1 MYSHKCVLLRGDI
14 DASLEA
20 RLDHCRLY
28 SLSTITETTVL
39 LVLQSLV
46 QRVQQP
52 AEEVRRIASGLH
64 RESLLAGARH
74 LVHEL
79 EVTVSAKTNFMWCDV
94 AVEARVRPQLAKKK
108 TERVHQGTLGVRV
121 VGGDEEEIANRKD
134 VGQRLNHHVHVVRLA
149 DHVHPHHSQEVFVAG
164 WNVVVRCVLIQ
175 SDNIAYAI
183 TRSGWMHSLK
193 TRDRALL

>member
-1 MYSHKCVLLRGDI
+1 M
-14 DASLEA
+14 
-20 RLDHCRLY
+20 
-28 SLSTITETTVL
+28 L
-39 LVLQSLV
+39 LVLQPLV

-64 RESLLAGARH
+64 REPLLAGARH

-121 VGGDEEEIANRKD
+121 VGGNEEEVANRKD

-149 DHVHPHHSQEVFVAG
+149 DHVHPHHSREVFVAR

-175 SDNIAYAI
+175 SGNIAYAI
-183 TRSGWMHSLK
+183 TR
-193 TRDRALL
+193 RR

>member
-52 AEEVRRIASGLH
+52 AEEVRRITSGLH

-74 LVHEL
+74 LVHKL

-94 AVEARVRPQLAKKK
+94 TVEARVRPQLAKEE

-121 VGGDEEEIANRKD
+121 VGGNEEEVANRKD

-149 DHVHPHHSQEVFVAG
+149 DHVHPHHSRKVFVAR

-175 SDNIAYAI
+175 SGNIAYAI
-183 TRSGWMHSLK
+183 TR
-193 TRDRALL
+193 RR